1 VTKLRRRRFQL
12 YRTASIVDQ
21 RSPEHPAATKAEA
34 AADGVA
40 SSSVTEVTVSFNDED
55 AMRQKATT
63 IASTGAESMPPPHSA
78 AAATTTVSQ

>member
-21 RSPEHPAATKAEA
+21 RSPEHPATTKAEA
-34 AADGVA
+34 AEGVA
-40 SSSVTEVTVSFNDED
+40 STSVTEVTVSFNDED

-63 IASTGAESMPPPHSA
+63 TVSTAAESIPPPHHSA
-78 AAATTTVSQ
+78 AAATTVSK